1 MRQSALEALG
11 SSLENDPQIRKVIAN
26 VMETTQDPEI
36 RQLVADS
43 LGVQLDKDKGD
54 PDSHK

>member
-1 MRQSALEALG
+1 M
-11 SSLENDPQIRKVIAN
+11 ENDPQIRKVMAH